1 MQIYPEN
8 ITFIIVCFKSE
19 KVIFSCLNSLPR
31 DSYKLIIENS
41 NNFKLKKELEGRY
54 KNLEVIINNQNSGF
68 GASNNLGIKKSRT
81 PFAYVLNPDVK
92 FKEDT
97 MLNITKATN
106 NILDFTLLSPIHID
120 KKFPNYGPKK
130 EHEKNLNDLFEVD
143 EIDGFSMLINK
154 NKFTNDEYFD
164 ENFFLYLENNDLC
177 LRVKRKK
184 EKIYIINNSKIDH
197 LGGSSSDPKF
207 KSEINYTQN
216 WHWMWSKFY
225 FNKKHYGYLNG
236 FFKIFRHMI
245 SAFFKFL
252 FYSIFKNH
260 NKKSIYKAR
269 FYGCI
274 NGLLLKS
281 SSYRPKI

>member
-19 KVIFSCLNSLPR
+19 KVIFSCLDSLPR

-41 NNFKLKKELEGRY
+41 NNFKLKKELEERY

-68 GASNNLGIKKSRT
+68 GASNNLGIKKSKT

-106 NILDFTLLSPIHID
+106 NILDFTILSPIHID
-120 KKFPNYGPKK
+120 KRFPNYGPNI
-130 EHEKNLNDLFEVD
+130 EQEKNLNDLFEVD

-177 LRVKRKK
+177 LRVKKKKRK
-184 EKIYIINNSKIDH
+184 Y
-197 LGGSSSDPKF
+197 
-207 KSEINYTQN
+207 
-216 WHWMWSKFY
+216 
-225 FNKKHYGYLNG
+225 
-236 FFKIFRHMI
+236 
-245 SAFFKFL
+245 
-252 FYSIFKNH
+252 
-260 NKKSIYKAR
+260 
-269 FYGCI
+269 
-274 NGLLLKS
+274 LLLIILK
-281 SSYRPKI
+281 